1 MLLTAALGLT
11 GLSNHP
17 FWDDE
22 ANTAIYG
29 RNLLKFGR
37 LTAWDGQ
44 NLVGYAYGGAL
55 GEDLGKEL
63 RVPALPAC
71 VAAIG
76 MRLAGET
83 TFGGR
88 VMFVIAGIASVGLLA
103 IWMRRLFG
111 RRVISWRMLGAV
123 VAAAVI
129 VAVGV
134 TGMDYMTQRQWAR
147 KTGPVLA
154 DAERVLVRLVYV
166 KNETEPQRLARA
178 RDEVRRL
185 NLASRLGEV
194 RSSAAPRWA
203 RDLTPLTTTFSLMA
217 EAQPLPERV
226 VHRLSDG
233 GLLSRA
239 SRLREM
245 LAREG

>member
-1 MLLTAALGLT
+1 MGPCPDDKTLSRYLDGELDRRRADRYRRHLERCDRCARRYGDLRRVEQAVRAT
-11 GLSNHP
+11 GGPRATVPDLASRVAG
-17 FWDDE
+17 DL
-22 ANTAIYG
+22 A
-29 RNLLKFGR
+29 RR
-37 LTAWDGQ
+37 
-44 NLVGYAYGGAL
+44 GAFF
-55 GEDLGKEL
+55 
-63 RVPALPAC
+63 RAR
-71 VAAIG
+71 VAA
-76 MRLAGET
+76 
-83 TFGGR
+83 GR
-88 VMFVIAGIASVGLLA
+88 
-103 IWMRRLFG
+103 RRLFG
-111 RRVISWRMLGAV
+111 RWVISWRMLGAV